1 MKFFRDLLGPRN
13 STLDWVRDPARP
25 LVLDLDTNSL
35 YGVPMG
41 RPFESLEFLGP
52 ATRSKHSQLWEF
64 SSLGVA
70 AEDEGGRIG
79 SLFVVPLPDENFSL
93 EPFTGEIVINGR
105 PAPISWIS
113 RVEDVI
119 RTFGEP
125 TSRDEDPEE
134 TILFYEVESRVEREI
149 ELTPESRIKTIAV
162 HWYR

>member
-1 MKFFRDLLGPRN
+1 MKLFRDLLGPRN
-13 STLDWVRDPARP
+13 PTLDWVRNPARP

-35 YGVPMG
+35 SGVPLG
-41 RPFESLEFLGP
+41 GAFESLEFLGP

-70 AEDEGGRIG
+70 AEDEDGRIG

-93 EPFTGEIVINGR
+93 EPFTGGIVINGR
-105 PAPISWIS
+105 PATISWIS